1 MQKALDSDK
10 RERIL
15 TVLGMGGSR
24 SLAAEFVGCH
34 PKTIRNTASSDPEFA
49 EKLREAES
57 SPEVHFL
64 TTINQAGKGAAHA
77 AKWALERLYPD
88 RYGRRKPGTYSVDA
102 IKELL
107 MELANRLANAAAS
120 EEERVRSLKTMAK
133 FGKEMI
139 LATEPF
145 IEEAIPL
152 AKEINALREYFRDV
166 PVGTESRAV
175 PGSGEEPESGQTTS
189 NEDLNSTQ
197 IAPALDSAR
206 DPKGCPAEPTVD
218 AAYGR
223 QSASQSAREQY
234 ANQNGRRQD
243 REAQHSTEGED
254 VFVDVDPLVEN
265 GEQFVRV
272 DPIAATRG
280 EYRKALGA
288 EHGQEADR
296 CQDSQQAPDSSREIV
311 DRE

>member
-34 PKTIRNTASSDPEFA
+34 PKTIRNTACSDPDFA

-57 SPEVHFL
+57 GPEVHFL
-64 TTINQAGKGAAHA
+64 TTISQAGKGAAHA

-120 EEERVRSLKTMAK
+120 EEERVRSLTTMAE

-145 IEEAIPL
+145 VEEAIPL

-175 PGSGEEPESGQTTS
+175 PGSGEEPEFGQTTS
-189 NEDLNSTQ
+189 NESPNPTQ
-197 IAPALDSAR
+197 SESALGSAR

-218 AAYGR
+218 AVYDR
-223 QSASQSAREQY
+223 QSASQSAREQD

-243 REAQHSTEGED
+243 REAQHSAERED
-254 VFVDVDPLVEN
+254 VFVDVDSLVEDRQ
-265 GEQFVRV
+265 QFVGV
-272 DPIAATRG
+272 DPIATTRG
-280 EYRKALGA
+280 EDRKALGA
-288 EHGQEADR
+288 EHRQEADGR
-296 CQDSQQAPDSSREIV
+296 QNSQQAPNGSREIV

>member
-34 PKTIRNTASSDPEFA
+34 PKTIRNTASSDPDFA

-57 SPEVHFL
+57 GPEVHFL
-64 TTINQAGKGAAHA
+64 TTISQAGKGAAHA

-107 MELANRLANAAAS
+107 MELANRLANAAKS
-120 EEERVRSLKTMAK
+120 EEERVRSLNTMAE

-145 IEEAIPL
+145 VEEAIPL

-166 PVGTESRAV
+166 PVGDANGASLGSDMDPDAVQATSTESPTSTQSEPPSGSQAV
-175 PGSGEEPESGQTTS
+175 PGSGKEPDPGQATPVESPTHTNFAQ
-189 NEDLNSTQ
+189 NSTLAHNRKHQ
-197 IAPALDSAR
+197 GIGIESSL
-206 DPKGCPAEPTVD
+206 E
-218 AAYGR
+218 
-223 QSASQSAREQY
+223 QS
-234 ANQNGRRQD
+234 G
-243 REAQHSTEGED
+243 
-254 VFVDVDPLVEN
+254 F
-265 GEQFVRV
+265 
-272 DPIAATRG
+272 
-280 EYRKALGA
+280 
-288 EHGQEADR
+288 
-296 CQDSQQAPDSSREIV
+296 SSITKT
-311 DRE
+311 